1 MEPTSNEERCSNEER
16 VRNLEIGLVSHEV
29 QCEERWKTNFSRLG
43 EIERQ
48 LRRIE
53 TTIRAGGA
61 TTILFLLGIIVSI
74 LM

>member
-1 MEPTSNEERCSNEER
+1 METNSCTNEER
-16 VRNLEIGLVSHEV
+16 VRDLEIGLLTHEV
-29 QCEERWKTNFSRLG
+29 QCEERWKTNFSRLV

-61 TTILFLLGIIVSI
+61 TTILFLAGIVVSI

>member
-1 MEPTSNEERCSNEER
+1 M
-16 VRNLEIGLVSHEV
+16 SHEV

-61 TTILFLLGIIVSI
+61 TTILFLAGIIFSI